1 METSFFEP
9 ESNAAHP
16 LIIVKK
22 ETQEISSFEYCK
34 GSNLKHWDIQQIIKD
49 RVNKEAEVI

>member
-34 GSNLKHWDIQQIIKD
+34 GSNLKHWDIQKIIKD